1 MRRNRSTARDSGDR
15 RAKAEKYTTE
25 MKFVFVIL
33 DEDERA
39 KGRGFVKRVKD
50 RWDVKYSRHESA
62 SLQKLRDNVAH
73 FNWTQK

>member
-1 MRRNRSTARDSGDR
+1 
-15 RAKAEKYTTE
+15 
-25 MKFVFVIL
+25 MKIVFVIL
-33 DEDERA
+33 DEDQRA

>member
-1 MRRNRSTARDSGDR
+1 MIGEQKRKSI
-15 RAKAEKYTTE
+15 EWTTE
-25 MKFVFVIL
+25 MKIVFVIL
-33 DEDERA
+33 VEDQRA

>member
-1 MRRNRSTARDSGDR
+1 MIGEQKRKSI
-15 RAKAEKYTTE
+15 EWTTE
-25 MKFVFVIL
+25 MKIVFVIL
-33 DEDERA
+33 DEDQRA
-39 KGRGFVKRVKD
+39 KGRGFVKCVKD